1 MQVLL
6 RDLASFSGLRDCNKL
21 DFALVKLIT
30 KCGLWCIRA
39 IQLLCAVRPLK
50 DQHWMTCARL
60 DDKQTISE
68 RGLAGSDWRSLSKLG
83 GYPKRKTTPGS

>member
-30 KCGLWCIRA
+30 KCGLWCIR
-39 IQLLCAVRPLK
+39 IIRLLCAVRPLE
-50 DQHWMTCARL
+50 DQH
-60 DDKQTISE
+60 
-68 RGLAGSDWRSLSKLG
+68 
-83 GYPKRKTTPGS
+83 